1 MMSEKGMDAEAIAD
15 LLYKDAG
22 LKGMSG
28 LSHDVRILQ
37 NSESPAARE
46 ALAYYADR
54 GRREIGGLAA
64 CLGGLDALVLTGGI
78 GENASQVRAMML
90 ADMGWMGLDIDDTAN
105 RANAT
110 VISHPRSR
118 VKVLVLKTDEERML
132 AEHAAELL
140 GV

>member
-1 MMSEKGMDAEAIAD
+1 
-15 LLYKDAG
+15 
-22 LKGMSG
+22 
-28 LSHDVRILQ
+28 
-37 NSESPAARE
+37 
-46 ALAYYADR
+46 
-54 GRREIGGLAA
+54 
-64 CLGGLDALVLTGGI
+64 VLTGGI

-105 RANAT
+105 RAHAT